1 MDPGLT
7 FKALSYG
14 LIGLFW
20 ITGLV
25 LSFAS
30 IRKESR
36 YGVPLKGLMG
46 LTVAV
51 MGLCAFIALFT
62 AYAEKARALEKVS
75 RPVARVLSE
84 KDLPR

>member
-1 MDPGLT
+1 
-7 FKALSYG
+7 LSYG

-25 LSFAS
+25 LSLAS

-62 AYAEKARALEKVS
+62 AYC
-75 RPVARVLSE
+75 
-84 KDLPR
+84 